1 MLPDPGQMGLALFLP
16 FVRVIAGCAAFLA
29 ALYLLI
35 GMDPSG
41 PVGNLVVDYIDLT
54 LPLAGRVAGFWVFY
68 SIFYLCLRSFDVDL
82 RVAVLYLG
90 RAVRF
95 WERRAFRPWF
105 RSEAVVRSVTP
116 PSPLLFRR
124 QCLPP
129 WLPLG
134 WRAGDSVQLE

>member
-1 MLPDPGQMGLALFLP
+1 MGLALFLP

-35 GMDPSG
+35 GVDPSG

-54 LPLAGRVAGFWVFY
+54 LPMAGRIAGFWVFY

-82 RVAVLYLG
+82 RVVVLYLG

-95 WERRAFRPWF
+95 WGRRAFRPWF
-105 RSEAVVRSVTP
+105 YSEGFGRSVTP
-116 PSPLLFRR
+116 SSLLHLR
-124 QCLPP
+124 QWSLPA
-129 WLPLG
+129 WLAVG
-134 WRAGDSVQLE
+134 WRAGDSVHLE